1 MEDGLWRVPDFL
13 CSSREEPPAS
23 PLPLR
28 KREIGLPWRAESRG
42 ATRDNFLSTSV
53 SNFLSTSVSNF
64 LPTLSSLSLIQPGVV
79 SQAGAI
85 VPDSQE
91 KALSYNK
98 VKGQFLG
105 ASQTV
110 MNMGIT

>member
-28 KREIGLPWRAESRG
+28 KREIGLPWRAEGRG
-42 ATRDNFLSTSV
+42 ATRD
-53 SNFLSTSVSNF
+53 NFLSTSVSNF

-91 KALSYNK
+91 KVLSYNK